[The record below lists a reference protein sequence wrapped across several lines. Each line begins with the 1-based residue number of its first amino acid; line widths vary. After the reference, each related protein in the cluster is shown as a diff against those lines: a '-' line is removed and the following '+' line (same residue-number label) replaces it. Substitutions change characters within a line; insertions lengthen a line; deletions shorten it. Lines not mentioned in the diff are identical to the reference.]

1 MLAEATALVRHSV
14 RVYQRSFMTRTLTVA
29 LAILSRNWES
39 RIREFPPAAVA
50 AVAAAPISQHWYYYE
65 AARGHLLYAPTCPN
79 GWKALPPGAPPSMQE
94 HRAFYAS

>member
-65 AARGHLLYAPTCPN
+65 AARGHLLYAPRRAPMD
-79 GWKALPPGAPPSMQE
+79 GKRFRPAPPSMQE